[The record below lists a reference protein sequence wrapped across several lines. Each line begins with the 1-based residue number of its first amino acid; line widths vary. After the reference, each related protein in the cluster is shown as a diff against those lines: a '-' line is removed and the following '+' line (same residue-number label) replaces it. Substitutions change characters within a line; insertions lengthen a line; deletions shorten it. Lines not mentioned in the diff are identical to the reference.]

1 MKPEINWI
9 DDPRVFRVN
18 QMPAHSDHTFYESE
32 EAYREGRST
41 LKQMLNG
48 TWKFSYADRVD
59 QRQADFYKEDYDAS
73 GWDEI
78 RVPGQDRKSTRLNSS
93 HNVISRM
100 PSSA

>member
-48 TWKFSYADRVD
+48 TWKFS
-59 QRQADFYKEDYDAS
+59 
-73 GWDEI
+73 
-78 RVPGQDRKSTRLNSS
+78 
-93 HNVISRM
+93 
-100 PSSA
+100 

>member
-1 MKPEINWI
+1 MKPEISWI

-41 LKQMLNG
+41 LKQL
-48 TWKFSYADRVD
+48 SLIHIPSPRDR
-59 QRQADFYKEDYDAS
+59 
-73 GWDEI
+73 
-78 RVPGQDRKSTRLNSS
+78 TR
-93 HNVISRM
+93 SRM